1 MKVIFLTNSFLEL
14 KEKILKKHPEYNIEL
29 IEKAFNFAN
38 KFHEGQIRKSGEPY
52 IIHPLSVAEILLD
65 LGLDEITLTAALLH
79 DIVEDTDV
87 SLDEIKKIFGE
98 EVASLVDGVTKLS
111 RIEYISKEDRQV
123 ENYRK
128 MFLAMANDIR
138 VVIIKLADRLH
149 NMRTLKFQSFW
160 KQRETAKETLEIY
173 APIAHRLGISK
184 IKWELED
191 LCLRYLYPDK
201 YYSLVEQIQ
210 MKREERI
217 EYINE
222 LIAVL
227 KVELDESD
235 IKVDISG
242 RPKHFYSIYKK
253 MEDKGKDLS
262 EIYDLVAVRII
273 CDSLK
278 DCYGILGIIHT
289 LWKPIPGRFKDYIA
303 MPKPNMY
310 QSLHTTVI
318 GKTGVPI
325 EIQIRTWSMHF
336 TAEYGIA
343 AHWLYKETDK
353 NQGRKNNELAWLEN
367 IKEMQDEFQDS
378 REFVETVKIDLFSD
392 RVFVFS
398 PKGDVFELP
407 HGSTP
412 IDFAYLVHTDVG
424 HRCIGAKINNKIV
437 PIDYKLKTGDIIEIM
452 TSKQAHGPSRDW
464 LNIVQTSQSK
474 NRIRQWFKR
483 ENRDEN
489 LEKGREMYEKE
500 LKKLELS
507 SEKYLKNS
515 VLESVVD
522 KLGFKTVEDMFVGT
536 GEGAITPNQII
547 MKLKPVIKEPGKI
560 IKEVT
565 IEELKGELKT
575 GKSSISGKSAKG
587 IRIKDIDGVA
597 IRFGKCCNPLPGDQV
612 VGYITRGRGV
622 SIHRKDCVNVKD
634 YELNEPERLVEAAWD
649 AEGQS
654 VYQVEIEII
663 ALDRP
668 KITSEIMATVND
680 LKVHISNINGRSK
693 DGSSFVTINIDI
705 KSLDQLY
712 KVIEKIKLIKDVIEV
727 RRLQT
732 S

>member
-1 MKVIFLTNSFLEL
+1 MVNSFTEL
-14 KEKILKKHPEYNIEL
+14 KEKIINKHPDYNIEI
-29 IEKAFNFAN
+29 IEKAYNFAS

-52 IIHPLSVAEILLD
+52 IIHPLSVAEILVE
-65 LGLDEITLTAALLH
+65 LGLDEITITAALLH

-87 SLDEIKKIFGE
+87 TLGEIKAIFGD

-111 RIEYISKEDRQV
+111 RIEYVSKEERQV

-149 NMRTLKFQSFW
+149 NMRTLKYQSFW

-173 APIAHRLGISK
+173 APLAHRLGISK
-184 IKWELED
+184 VKWELED

-201 YYSLVEQIQ
+201 YYNLVEQIQ

-222 LIAVL
+222 LITVL
-227 KVELDESD
+227 SDELEQAD

-253 MEDKGKDLS
+253 MEDKGKELS
-262 EIYDLVAVRII
+262 EIYDLIAVRII
-273 CDSLK
+273 CDSVR

-325 EIQIRTWSMHF
+325 EIQIRTWDMHF

-343 AHWLYKETDK
+343 AHWLYKEKNK
-353 NQGRKNNELAWLEN
+353 NQEGKSHELAWLEN
-367 IKEMQDEFQDS
+367 IKEMQNEFQDS
-378 REFVETVKIDLFSD
+378 KEFVETVKIDLFSD

-407 HGSTP
+407 RGSNP

-424 HRCIGAKINNKIV
+424 HRCIGAKINGKIV
-437 PIDYKLKTGDIIEIM
+437 PIDYKLKTGDIIEVM

-464 LNIVQTSQSK
+464 LNIVQTSQAK

-483 ENRDEN
+483 EMREEN
-489 LEKGREMYEKE
+489 LEKGREIYEKE
-500 LKKLELS
+500 VKKQELGT
-507 SEKYLKNS
+507 EKYLKAS
-515 VLESVVD
+515 VLDSVVD
-522 KLGFKTVEDMFVGT
+522 KLGFKNVEDMFVGV
-536 GEGAITPNQII
+536 GEGVISANQII
-547 MKLKPVIKEPGKI
+547 LKLKTIIKEPGKTP
-560 IKEVT
+560 KEVS
-565 IEELKGELKT
+565 IEELKSEIK
-575 GKSSISGKSAKG
+575 SGKSTKGGKTAKG
-587 IRIKDIDGVA
+587 IRVKDIDGVV
-597 IRFGKCCNPLPGDQV
+597 IRFGKCCNPLPGDSV

-622 SIHRKDCVNVKD
+622 SIHRSDCVNVKE
-634 YELNEPERLVEAAWD
+634 YETNEPERLVEAAWD
-649 AEGQS
+649 AEIKS

-668 KITSEIMATVND
+668 KITAEIMTTVND
-680 LKVHISNINGRSK
+680 QKVHISNINGRSK
-693 DGSSFVTINIDI
+693 EGRSIVTLTVDIN
-705 KSLDQLY
+705 SLDQLY
-712 KVIEKIKLIKDVIEV
+712 KVMDKIKIIKDVIEV
-727 RRLQT
+727 RRVQT

>member
-1 MKVIFLTNSFLEL
+1 MISSF
-14 KEKILKKHPEYNIEL
+14 IDLKKKIIEKNPDYNIEL
-29 IEKAFNFAN
+29 IEKAYNFAF
-38 KFHEGQIRKSGEPY
+38 KFHEGQVRKSGEPY
-52 IIHPLSVAEILLD
+52 IIHPLSVTEILVD
-65 LGLDEITLTAALLH
+65 LGLDDVTLTAALLH

-87 SLDEIKKIFGE
+87 TLSEIKSIFGE
-98 EVASLVDGVTKLS
+98 EVAVLVDGVTKLS
-111 RIEYISKEDRQV
+111 RIEYVSKEERQV

-149 NMRTLKFQSFW
+149 NMRTLKYQSFW

-173 APIAHRLGISK
+173 APLAHRLGISK

-201 YYSLVEQIQ
+201 YYNLVEQIQ

-222 LIAVL
+222 LISIL
-227 KVELDESD
+227 KDELDNAD

-253 MEDKGKDLS
+253 MENKGKELS

-273 CDSLK
+273 CDSIR

-325 EIQIRTWSMHF
+325 EIQIRTWDMHF

-343 AHWLYKETDK
+343 AHWLYKEKENKQD
-353 NQGRKNNELAWLEN
+353 RKNTELAWLEN
-367 IKEMQDEFQDS
+367 IKEMQNEFQDS
-378 REFVETVKIDLFSD
+378 KEFVDTVKFDLFSD

-407 HGSTP
+407 SGSTP

-424 HRCIGAKINNKIV
+424 HRCIGAKINGKIV
-437 PIDYKLKTGDIIEIM
+437 PIDYKLKTGDIIEVM

-464 LNIVQTSQSK
+464 LNIAQTSQAK

-483 ENRDEN
+483 EKREEN
-489 LEKGREMYEKE
+489 HEKGRELFEKE
-500 LKKLELS
+500 VKKQELGID
-507 SEKYLKNS
+507 KYIKTSN
-515 VLESVVD
+515 LESVVD
-522 KLGFKTVEDMFVGT
+522 KLGFKNIEDMFVAV
-536 GEGAITPNQII
+536 GEGAISPNQII
-547 MKLKPVIKEPGKI
+547 LKLKTIIKEPGKPV
-560 IKEVT
+560 KE
-565 IEELKGELKT
+565 ISIDELKNEINTNKFSKAGKT
-575 GKSSISGKSAKG
+575 AKG
-587 IRIKDIDGVA
+587 IRVKDIDGVV
-597 IRFGKCCNPLPGDQV
+597 IRFGKCCNPLPGDKV

-622 SIHRKDCVNVKD
+622 SIHRSDCINVKE
-634 YELNEPERLVEAAWD
+634 YEKNEPERLVEAAWD
-649 AEGQS
+649 AEVKS

-668 KITSEIMATVND
+668 KITAEVMSTVND
-680 LKVHISNINGRSK
+680 QKIHISNINGRSK
-693 DGSSFVTINIDI
+693 DGKSISTITVDI
-705 KSLDQLY
+705 NSLDQLY
-712 KVIEKIKLIKDVIEV
+712 KVMDKIKTIKDVIEV
-727 RRLQT
+727 RRVHT

>member
-1 MKVIFLTNSFLEL
+1 MDL
-14 KEKILKKHPEYNIEL
+14 KEKILNKHPNYNIEI
-29 IEKAFNFAN
+29 IEKAYNFAS

-52 IIHPLSVAEILLD
+52 IIHPLSVTEILVD

-87 SLDEIKKIFGE
+87 TLGEIKGIFGE
-98 EVASLVDGVTKLS
+98 EVACLVDGVTKLS
-111 RIEYISKEDRQV
+111 RIEYVSKEERQV

-149 NMRTLKFQSFW
+149 NMRTLKYQSFW

-173 APIAHRLGISK
+173 APLAHRLGISK
-184 IKWELED
+184 VKWELED

-201 YYSLVEQIQ
+201 YYNLVEQIQ

-217 EYINE
+217 EYITE
-222 LIAVL
+222 LITVL
-227 KVELDESD
+227 SDELDKAE

-253 MEDKGKDLS
+253 MEEKGKELS
-262 EIYDLVAVRII
+262 EIYDLIAVRII
-273 CDSLK
+273 CDSVR

-325 EIQIRTWSMHF
+325 EIQIRTWDMHF

-343 AHWLYKETDK
+343 AHWLYKENDK
-353 NQGRKNNELAWLEN
+353 NPERKSHELAWLEN
-367 IKEMQDEFQDS
+367 IKEMQNEFQDS
-378 REFVETVKIDLFSD
+378 KEFVETVKFDLFSD

-407 HGSTP
+407 RGSNP

-424 HRCIGAKINNKIV
+424 HRCIGAKINGKIV
-437 PIDYKLKTGDIIEIM
+437 PIDYKLKTGDIIEVM

-464 LNIVQTSQSK
+464 LNIVQTSQAK

-483 ENRDEN
+483 EKREEN
-489 LEKGREMYEKE
+489 LEKGREIYEKE
-500 LKKLELS
+500 VKKQDLSAERFLKA
-507 SEKYLKNS
+507 S

-522 KLGFKTVEDMFVGT
+522 KLGFKNVEDMFVGV
-536 GEGAITPNQII
+536 GEGVISANQII
-547 MKLKPVIKEPGKI
+547 LKLKTIIKEPGKTP
-560 IKEVT
+560 KEVT
-565 IEELKGELKT
+565 IEELKSEIKS
-575 GKSSISGKSAKG
+575 GKSSKSGKTAKG
-587 IRIKDIDGVA
+587 IRVKDIDGVV
-597 IRFGKCCNPLPGDQV
+597 IRFGKCCNPLPGDNV

-622 SIHRKDCVNVKD
+622 SIHRTDCVNVKE
-634 YELNEPERLVEAAWD
+634 YEANEPERLVEAAWD
-649 AEGQS
+649 AEIKS

-668 KITSEIMATVND
+668 KITAEIMTTVND
-680 LKVHISNINGRSK
+680 QKIHISNINGRSK
-693 DGSSFVTINIDI
+693 DGRSIVTLTVDIN
-705 KSLDQLY
+705 SLDQLY
-712 KVIEKIKLIKDVIEV
+712 KVMDKIKIIKDVIEV
-727 RRLQT
+727 RRVQT

>member
-1 MKVIFLTNSFLEL
+1 MDL
-14 KEKILKKHPEYNIEL
+14 KEKILNKHPDYNIE
-29 IEKAFNFAN
+29 IIKKAYNFAS

-52 IIHPLSVAEILLD
+52 IIHPLSVTEILVD

-87 SLDEIKKIFGE
+87 TLGEIKGIFGE
-98 EVASLVDGVTKLS
+98 EVACLVDGVTKLS
-111 RIEYISKEDRQV
+111 RIEYVSKEERQV

-149 NMRTLKFQSFW
+149 NMRTLKYQSFW

-173 APIAHRLGISK
+173 APLARRLGISK
-184 IKWELED
+184 VKWELED

-201 YYSLVEQIQ
+201 YYNLVEQIQ

-217 EYINE
+217 EYITE
-222 LIAVL
+222 LITVL
-227 KVELDESD
+227 SDELDKAE

-253 MEDKGKDLS
+253 MEEKGKELS
-262 EIYDLVAVRII
+262 EIYDLIAVRTI
-273 CDSLK
+273 CDSVR

-325 EIQIRTWSMHF
+325 EIQIRTWDMHF

-343 AHWLYKETDK
+343 AHWLYKENDK
-353 NQGRKNNELAWLEN
+353 NPERKSHELAWLEN
-367 IKEMQDEFQDS
+367 IKEMQNEFQDS
-378 REFVETVKIDLFSD
+378 KEFVETVKFDLFSD

-407 HGSTP
+407 RGSNP

-424 HRCIGAKINNKIV
+424 HRCIGAKINGKIV

-464 LNIVQTSQSK
+464 LNIVQTSQAK

-483 ENRDEN
+483 EKREEN
-489 LEKGREMYEKE
+489 LEKGREIYEKE
-500 LKKLELS
+500 VKKQELS
-507 SEKYLKNS
+507 AERFLKAS

-522 KLGFKTVEDMFVGT
+522 KLGFKNVEDMFVGV
-536 GEGAITPNQII
+536 GEGVISANQII
-547 MKLKPVIKEPGKI
+547 LKLKTIIKEPDKTP
-560 IKEVT
+560 KEVT
-565 IEELKGELKT
+565 IKELKSEIKS
-575 GKSSISGKSAKG
+575 GKSSKSGKTAKG
-587 IRIKDIDGVA
+587 IRVKDIDGVV
-597 IRFGKCCNPLPGDQV
+597 IRFGKCCNPLPGDNV

-622 SIHRKDCVNVKD
+622 SIHRTDCVNVKE
-634 YELNEPERLVEAAWD
+634 YEANEPERLVEAAWD
-649 AEGQS
+649 AEIKS

-663 ALDRP
+663 TLDRP
-668 KITSEIMATVND
+668 KITAEIMTTVND
-680 LKVHISNINGRSK
+680 QKIHISNINGRSK
-693 DGSSFVTINIDI
+693 DGRSIVTLTVDIN
-705 KSLDQLY
+705 SLDQLY
-712 KVIEKIKLIKDVIEV
+712 KVMDKIKIIKDVIEV
-727 RRLQT
+727 RRVQT

>member
-1 MKVIFLTNSFLEL
+1 MVNSFTEL
-14 KEKILKKHPEYNIEL
+14 KEKIINKHPDYNIEI
-29 IEKAFNFAN
+29 IEKAYNFAS

-52 IIHPLSVAEILLD
+52 IIHPLSVAEILVE

-87 SLDEIKKIFGE
+87 TLGEIKAIFGI

-111 RIEYISKEDRQV
+111 RIEYVSKEERQV

-149 NMRTLKFQSFW
+149 NMRTLKYQSFW

-173 APIAHRLGISK
+173 APLAHRLGISK
-184 IKWELED
+184 VKWELED

-201 YYSLVEQIQ
+201 YYNLVEQIQ

-222 LIAVL
+222 LITVL
-227 KVELDESD
+227 SDELEQAD

-253 MEDKGKDLS
+253 MEDKGKELS
-262 EIYDLVAVRII
+262 EIYDLIAVRII
-273 CDSLK
+273 CDSVR

-325 EIQIRTWSMHF
+325 EIQIRTWDMHF

-343 AHWLYKETDK
+343 AHWLYKEKDK
-353 NQGRKNNELAWLEN
+353 NQEGKSHELAWLEN
-367 IKEMQDEFQDS
+367 IKEMQNEFQDS
-378 REFVETVKIDLFSD
+378 KEFVETVKIDLFSD

-407 HGSTP
+407 RGSNP

-424 HRCIGAKINNKIV
+424 HRCIGAKINGKIV
-437 PIDYKLKTGDIIEIM
+437 PIDYKLKTGDIIEVM

-464 LNIVQTSQSK
+464 LNIVQTSQAK

-483 ENRDEN
+483 EMREEN
-489 LEKGREMYEKE
+489 LEKGREIYEKE
-500 LKKLELS
+500 VKKQELGT
-507 SEKYLKNS
+507 EKYLKAS
-515 VLESVVD
+515 VLDSVVD
-522 KLGFKTVEDMFVGT
+522 KLGFKNVEDMFVGV
-536 GEGAITPNQII
+536 GEGVISANQII
-547 MKLKPVIKEPGKI
+547 LKLKTIIKEPGKTP
-560 IKEVT
+560 KEVT
-565 IEELKGELKT
+565 IEELKSEIK
-575 GKSSISGKSAKG
+575 SGKSTKSGKTAKG
-587 IRIKDIDGVA
+587 IRVKDIDGVV
-597 IRFGKCCNPLPGDQV
+597 IRFGKCCNPLPGDSV

-622 SIHRKDCVNVKD
+622 SIHRSDCVNVKE
-634 YELNEPERLVEAAWD
+634 YETNEPERLVEAAWD
-649 AEGQS
+649 AEIKS

-668 KITSEIMATVND
+668 KITAEIMTTVND
-680 LKVHISNINGRSK
+680 QKVHISNINGRSK
-693 DGSSFVTINIDI
+693 EGRSIVTLTVDIN
-705 KSLDQLY
+705 SLDQLY
-712 KVIEKIKLIKDVIEV
+712 KVMDKIKIIKDVIEV
-727 RRLQT
+727 RRVQT

>member
-1 MKVIFLTNSFLEL
+1 MIKSYADL
-14 KEKILKKHPEYNIEL
+14 KEKILEKNPEYNIEI
-29 IEKAFNFAN
+29 IERAYEFAN
-38 KFHEGQIRKSGEPY
+38 KYHEGQVRKSGEPY

-65 LGLDEITLTAALLH
+65 LGLDELTLAAAILH

-87 SLDEIKKIFGE
+87 SLEDLTQEFGQT
-98 EVASLVDGVTKLS
+98 VSSLVDGVTKLS
-111 RIEYISKEDRQV
+111 RIEYVSKEERQM

-149 NMRTLKFQSFW
+149 NMRTLKYQSFW
-160 KQRETAKETLEIY
+160 KQREIAKETLEIY
-173 APIAHRLGISK
+173 APLAHRLGISK

-201 YYSLVEQIQ
+201 YYNLVQQIQ

-222 LIAVL
+222 LIKIL
-227 KVELDESD
+227 KEELDEAD
-235 IKVDISG
+235 IEVDISG

-253 MEDKGKDLS
+253 MENKGLGLS

-273 CDSLK
+273 CNSVR

-318 GKTGVPI
+318 GQTGVPI
-325 EIQIRTWSMHF
+325 EIQIRTWDMHF

-343 AHWLYKETDK
+343 AHWIYKEGK
-353 NQGRKNNELAWLEN
+353 QNQDIKSEELAWLEN
-367 IKEMQDEFQDS
+367 IKEIQNEFSDS
-378 REFVETVKIDLFSD
+378 REFVETVKVDLFSD

-398 PKGDVFELP
+398 PRGDVFELP
-407 HGSTP
+407 NGSTP

-424 HRCIGAKINNKIV
+424 HRCIGAKANGKIV
-437 PIDYKLKTGDIIEIM
+437 PLDYKLNTGDILEVM

-464 LNIVQTSQSK
+464 LNIVKTSQAK

-483 ENRDEN
+483 EKREEN
-489 LEKGREMYEKE
+489 LEKGKEIYEKE
-500 LKKLELS
+500 IRRLELAQD
-507 SEKYLKNS
+507 KYLKASN
-515 VLESVVD
+515 LEAIVD
-522 KLGFKTVEDMFVGT
+522 KLGFKTTDDMFVGL
-536 GEGAITPNQII
+536 GEGSLTANQIVL
-547 MKLKPVIKEPGKI
+547 KLRSHFKEPGKPF
-560 IKEVT
+560 KEQTV
-565 IEELKGELKT
+565 EELQEDLKT
-575 GKSSISGKSAKG
+575 RKVKRRKDAKG
-587 IRIKDIDGVA
+587 IRVKGLDGVE

-612 VGYITRGRGV
+612 IGYVTRGRGV
-622 SIHRKDCVNVKD
+622 SIHRKDCVNVRE
-634 YELNEPERLVEAAWD
+634 YVSNEPERLVEAAWD
-649 AEGQS
+649 AES
-654 VYQVEIEII
+654 KSIYQVAIEVI

-668 KITSEIMATVND
+668 KITAEVMTTVND
-680 LKVHISNINGRSK
+680 QKIHISNINGRSK
-693 DGSSFVTINIDI
+693 DARSIINLTLDI
-705 KSLDQLY
+705 NSLEQLY
-712 KVIEKIKLIKDVIEV
+712 KVMDKVKAIKDVIEV

-732 S
+732 Y

>member
-1 MKVIFLTNSFLEL
+1 MINSFLDL
-14 KEKILKKHPEYNIEL
+14 KEKILKKHPEYDIEL
-29 IEKAFNFAN
+29 IVKAFNFAN
-38 KFHEGQIRKSGEPY
+38 KFHDGQIRKSGEPY

-87 SLDEIKKIFGE
+87 TLEEIKELFGD
-98 EVASLVDGVTKLS
+98 EVAYLVDGVTKLS

-149 NMRTLKFQSFW
+149 NMRTLKYQSFW
-160 KQRETAKETLEIY
+160 KQREIAKETLEIY
-173 APIAHRLGISK
+173 APIAHRLGMSK
-184 IKWELED
+184 LKWELED

-201 YYSLVEQIQ
+201 YYNLVEQIQ

-217 EYINE
+217 DYINE
-222 LIAVL
+222 LISVL
-227 KVELDESD
+227 KKELDELD

-253 MEDKGKDLS
+253 MENKGKELS

-273 CDSLK
+273 CDSVR

-325 EIQIRTWSMHF
+325 EIQIRTWNMHF

-343 AHWLYKETDK
+343 AHWLYKEGNKSQDK
-353 NQGRKNNELAWLEN
+353 KISELAWLEN

-378 REFVETVKIDLFSD
+378 KEFVETVKIDLFSD

-407 HGSTP
+407 RGSTP

-424 HRCIGAKINNKIV
+424 HRCIGAKINGKIV
-437 PIDYKLKTGDIIEIM
+437 TIDYKLKTGDIIEVM

-464 LNIVQTSQSK
+464 LKIAQTSQAK

-489 LEKGREMYEKE
+489 LEKGKEMFEKE
-500 LKKLELS
+500 VKKLELN
-507 SEKYLKNS
+507 SEKFLKNS
-515 VLESVVD
+515 SLELVVD
-522 KLGFKTVEDMFVGT
+522 KLGFKTVEDMFVGV
-536 GEGAITPNQII
+536 GEGGISPNQII
-547 MKLKPVIKEPGKI
+547 LKLKTVIKEPGKV
-560 IKEVT
+560 IKEINIDDIKT
-565 IEELKGELKT
+565 DLKT
-575 GKSSISGKSAKG
+575 VKPSALGKSAKG
-587 IRIKDIDGVA
+587 IRVKDIDGVVV
-597 IRFGKCCNPLPGDQV
+597 RFGKCCNPLPGDKV

-622 SIHRKDCVNVKD
+622 SIHRQDCVNVRD

-649 AEGQS
+649 AEVKS

-668 KITSEIMATVND
+668 KITAEIMSTIND

-693 DGSSFVTINIDI
+693 DGSSYVTINIDI
-705 KSLDQLY
+705 NSLDQLY
-712 KVIEKIKLIKDVIEV
+712 KVMDQIKAIKDVIGV
-727 RRLQT
+727 RRVKT
-732 S
+732 N

>member
-1 MKVIFLTNSFLEL
+1 MDL
-14 KEKILKKHPEYNIEL
+14 KEKILNKHPDYNIEI
-29 IEKAFNFAN
+29 IEKAYNFAS

-52 IIHPLSVAEILLD
+52 IIHPLSVTEILVD

-87 SLDEIKKIFGE
+87 TLGEIKGIFGE
-98 EVASLVDGVTKLS
+98 EVACLVDGVTKLS
-111 RIEYISKEDRQV
+111 RIEYVSKEERQV

-149 NMRTLKFQSFW
+149 NMRTLKYQSFW

-173 APIAHRLGISK
+173 APLAHRLGISK
-184 IKWELED
+184 VKWELED

-201 YYSLVEQIQ
+201 YYNLVEQIQ

-217 EYINE
+217 EYITE
-222 LIAVL
+222 LITVL
-227 KVELDESD
+227 SDELDKAE

-253 MEDKGKDLS
+253 MEEKGKELS
-262 EIYDLVAVRII
+262 EIYDLIAVRII
-273 CDSLK
+273 CDSVR

-325 EIQIRTWSMHF
+325 EIQIRTWDMHF

-343 AHWLYKETDK
+343 AHWLYKENDK
-353 NQGRKNNELAWLEN
+353 NPERKSHELAWLEN
-367 IKEMQDEFQDS
+367 IKEMQNEFQDS
-378 REFVETVKIDLFSD
+378 KEFVETVKFDLFSD

-407 HGSTP
+407 RGSNP

-424 HRCIGAKINNKIV
+424 HRCIGAKINGKIV
-437 PIDYKLKTGDIIEIM
+437 PIDYKLKTGDIIEVM

-464 LNIVQTSQSK
+464 LNIVQTSQAK

-483 ENRDEN
+483 EKREEN
-489 LEKGREMYEKE
+489 LEKGREIYEKE
-500 LKKLELS
+500 VKKQDLSAEKFLKA
-507 SEKYLKNS
+507 S

-522 KLGFKTVEDMFVGT
+522 KLGFKNVEDMFVGV
-536 GEGAITPNQII
+536 GEGVISANQII
-547 MKLKPVIKEPGKI
+547 LKLKTIIKEPGKTP
-560 IKEVT
+560 KEVT
-565 IEELKGELKT
+565 IEELKSEIKS
-575 GKSSISGKSAKG
+575 GKSSKSGKTTKG
-587 IRIKDIDGVA
+587 IRVKDIDGVV
-597 IRFGKCCNPLPGDQV
+597 IRFGKCCNPLPGDNV

-622 SIHRKDCVNVKD
+622 SIHRTDCVNVKE
-634 YELNEPERLVEAAWD
+634 YEANEPERLVEAAWD
-649 AEGQS
+649 AEIKS

-668 KITSEIMATVND
+668 KITAEIMTTVND
-680 LKVHISNINGRSK
+680 QKIHISNINGRSK
-693 DGSSFVTINIDI
+693 DGRSIVTLTVDIN
-705 KSLDQLY
+705 SLDQLY
-712 KVIEKIKLIKDVIEV
+712 KVMDKIKIIKDVIEV
-727 RRLQT
+727 RRVQT

>member
-1 MKVIFLTNSFLEL
+1 MLNSFEDL
-14 KEKILKKHPEYNIEL
+14 KEKILKKYPEYNVEL
-29 IEKAFNFAN
+29 VERAYNFAS
-38 KFHEGQIRKSGEPY
+38 KFHEGQVRKSGEPY

-65 LGLDEITLTAALLH
+65 LGLDEITITAALLH

-87 SLDEIKKIFGE
+87 TLQELKSVFGD
-98 EVASLVDGVTKLS
+98 EVACLVDGVTKLS
-111 RIEYISKEDRQV
+111 RIEYVSKEERQM

-149 NMRTLKFQSFW
+149 NMRTLKYQSFW

-173 APIAHRLGISK
+173 APLAHRLGISK
-184 IKWELED
+184 VKWELED

-201 YYSLVEQIQ
+201 YYNLVEQIQ

-222 LIAVL
+222 LITVL
-227 KVELDESD
+227 KDELDQAD

-253 MEDKGKDLS
+253 MENKGKELS
-262 EIYDLVAVRII
+262 EIYDLIAVRII
-273 CDSLK
+273 CDTVR

-325 EIQIRTWSMHF
+325 EIQIRTWDMHF

-353 NQGRKNNELAWLEN
+353 NQDRKSKELAWLDN
-367 IKEMQDEFQDS
+367 IKEMQDEFQDT

-392 RVFVFS
+392 RVFIFS

-407 HGSTP
+407 RGSNP

-424 HRCIGAKINNKIV
+424 HRCIGAKINGKIV

-464 LNIVQTSQSK
+464 LNMVQTSQAK

-483 ENRDEN
+483 EKREEN

-500 LKKLELS
+500 VKKLESS

-522 KLGFKTVEDMFVGT
+522 KLGFKTTEDMFVGV
-536 GEGAITPNQII
+536 GEGVISPNQII
-547 MKLKPVIKEPGKI
+547 LKIRTIIKEPGKNP
-560 IKEVT
+560 KEVT
-565 IEELKGELKT
+565 IEELKSEMKASKAP
-575 GKSSISGKSAKG
+575 KSSKNAKG
-587 IRIKDIDGVA
+587 IRVKDIDGVV

-622 SIHRKDCVNVKD
+622 SIHRMDCVNVRE
-634 YELNEPERLVEAAWD
+634 YAMNEPERLVEAAWD
-649 AEGQS
+649 AEVQS
-654 VYQVEIEII
+654 VYQVEIEVVT
-663 ALDRP
+663 LDRP
-668 KITSEIMATVND
+668 KITAEVMTTVND
-680 LKVHISNINGRSK
+680 QKIHISNINGRSK
-693 DGSSFVTINIDI
+693 DGRSIINLTVDI
-705 KSLDQLY
+705 NSLDQLY
-712 KVIEKIKLIKDVIEV
+712 KVMEKVKIIKDVIEV
-727 RRLQT
+727 RRVQT